1 MFLKKGKKKK
11 TKNWSWY
18 LEKYIIQK
26 LTKSHVVHYIVSYH
40 TCDCKTKVWC
50 NYGFGQTTPQN
61 LVLKIAQNCTE
72 PHHEYPVVTL
82 GIFVKVVT
90 KKLWIYKH
98 YNQKKKKKN
107 SKNMKYYNFFL
118 LTKRKRKNGLKRDK
132 VEIENIEMRV
142 IK

>member
-1 MFLKKGKKKK
+1 MVINIKLEIGCFSKKEKGKKKK

-72 PHHEYPVVTL
+72 PHHEYPVVTP

-90 KKLWIYKH
+90 KELWIYQH
-98 YNQKKKKKN
+98 YNQKKKKKLEKHEVLQLF
-107 SKNMKYYNFFL
+107 S
-118 LTKRKRKNGLKRDK
+118 TDK
-132 VEIENIEMRV
+132 EKKKKWTE
-142 IK
+142 KG